1 MQTSL
6 GKKYPPSR
14 LCPPHLRPCSP
25 CRYWTSK
32 KHASSSNMVASY
44 AVSVRQANA
53 LPATSFGP
61 RLAADA
67 LVVQLTVLPAEP
79 VGDLHP
85 QVNTPCQ
92 AHTVAVGGSLRIA
105 IAQDKKNSSVGAA
118 QFYTFSCLFGPTGP
132 VQEGWATVR
141 IRRLTHY
148 GYRCVPPSGEG
159 SRKGSSGRLVNRSF
173 PKGYTPLSH

>member
-92 AHTVAVGGSLRIA
+92 AHMVAVGGSLRIRA
-105 IAQDKKNSSVGAA
+105 TPKEKNNPEGVAQFLVSSLSVRPPQGRFEEVWVPSESVGLR
-118 QFYTFSCLFGPTGP
+118 TT
-132 VQEGWATVR
+132 ATVVFP
-141 IRRLTHY
+141 RR
-148 GYRCVPPSGEG
+148 GKEAGEVL
-159 SRKGSSGRLVNRSF
+159 RSGRGPR
-173 PKGYTPLSH
+173 